1 MFPGKMTNRPEAGGI
16 AWTLSR
22 RLAMVVVLGLAFL
35 LSATVTIIS
44 LFRSGVTYV
53 PNVIGRS
60 ETEAQK
66 MIEQAGLE
74 VRVQRRT
81 DPAPANTVI
90 DINRP
95 PNSSV
100 KKGFTVTIVVS
111 SGPAQTKSELRV
123 PGSALWVPSAL
134 AIWLDKRTS
143 YDL

>member
-1 MFPGKMTNRPEAGGI
+1 MSSVKSPNRVAAGGI
-16 AWTLSR
+16 AWTISR
-22 RLAMVVVLGLAFL
+22 RLATVVVLGLAFL

-53 PNVIGRS
+53 PDVIGRS

-74 VRVQRRT
+74 VRVQRRS

-95 PNSSV
+95 PNSSL

-111 SGPAQTKSELRV
+111 NGPAQTTGELRPNRGVSGFRFMV
-123 PGSALWVPSAL
+123 PG
-134 AIWLDKRTS
+134 
-143 YDL
+143 

>member
-1 MFPGKMTNRPEAGGI
+1 MSSAKSPNRVQASGI
-16 AWTLSR
+16 AWTISR
-22 RLAMVVVLGLAFL
+22 RLATVVVLGLAFL

-74 VRVQRRT
+74 VKIQRRS

-95 PNSSV
+95 PNSSL

-111 SGPAQTKSELRV
+111 SGPTQTKSEFRV
-123 PGSALWVPSAL
+123 QGSEFRDSPG
-134 AIWLDKRTS
+134 
-143 YDL
+143 

>member
-1 MFPGKMTNRPEAGGI
+1 MSSAKSPNRIQPGGI
-16 AWTLSR
+16 AWTISR

-66 MIEQAGLE
+66 MIDDAGLE
-74 VRVQRRT
+74 LKIQRRA

-111 SGPAQTKSELRV
+111 TGPVQTKSELRTNGLEGV
-123 PGSALWVPSAL
+123 SGFSFLVSG
-134 AIWLDKRTS
+134 
-143 YDL
+143 

>member
-1 MFPGKMTNRPEAGGI
+1 MSSAKSPNRAVAGGI
-16 AWTLSR
+16 AWTISR
-22 RLAMVVVLGLAFL
+22 RLATVVVLGLAFV

-53 PNVIGRS
+53 PDVIGRS

-74 VRVQRRT
+74 VRVQRRS

-95 PNSSV
+95 PNSSL

-111 SGPAQTKSELRV
+111 NGPAQTTGELRPVSAVSGFRFPV
-123 PGSALWVPSAL
+123 PV
-134 AIWLDKRTS
+134 
-143 YDL
+143 

>member
-1 MFPGKMTNRPEAGGI
+1 MISAKSPNRVAAGGI
-16 AWTLSR
+16 AWTISR
-22 RLAMVVVLGLAFL
+22 RLATVLVLGLAFL

-53 PNVIGRS
+53 PDVVGRS

-74 VRVQRRT
+74 VRVQRRS

-95 PNSSV
+95 PNSSL

-111 SGPAQTKSELRV
+111 SGPGQTTGELRPNYGV
-123 PGSALWVPSAL
+123 SGFRFLVSG
-134 AIWLDKRTS
+134 
-143 YDL
+143 

>member
-1 MFPGKMTNRPEAGGI
+1 MSSAKSPNRVAAGGI
-16 AWTLSR
+16 AWTISR
-22 RLAMVVVLGLAFL
+22 RLATVLVLGLAFL

-53 PNVIGRS
+53 PDVIGRS

-74 VRVQRRT
+74 VRVQRRS

-95 PNSSV
+95 PNSSL

-111 SGPAQTKSELRV
+111 NGPAQTTGEFRPNYGVSGFRFLV
-123 PGSALWVPSAL
+123 SG
-134 AIWLDKRTS
+134 
-143 YDL
+143 

>member
-1 MFPGKMTNRPEAGGI
+1 MSSVKSPNRVAAGGI
-16 AWTLSR
+16 AWTISR
-22 RLAMVVVLGLAFL
+22 RPATVVVLGLAFL
-35 LSATVTIIS
+35 LSATVTLIS

-53 PNVIGRS
+53 PDVIGRS

-74 VRVQRRT
+74 VRVQRRS

-95 PNSSV
+95 PNSSL

-111 SGPAQTKSELRV
+111 SGPAQTTSELRPNYV
-123 PGSALWVPSAL
+123 SGFGFLVSG
-134 AIWLDKRTS
+134 
-143 YDL
+143 

>member
-1 MFPGKMTNRPEAGGI
+1 MSSAKSPNRVAPGGI
-16 AWTLSR
+16 AWTISR
-22 RLAMVVVLGLAFL
+22 RLATVLVLGLAFL

-53 PNVIGRS
+53 PDVIGRS
-60 ETEAQK
+60 ETEAQR

-74 VRVQRRT
+74 VRVQRRS

-95 PNSSV
+95 PNSSL

-111 SGPAQTKSELRV
+111 NGPGQTTGQVRPTSAVSGFRFLVS
-123 PGSALWVPSAL
+123 G
-134 AIWLDKRTS
+134 
-143 YDL
+143 

>member
-1 MFPGKMTNRPEAGGI
+1 MSSAKRPSRVEAGGI
-16 AWTLSR
+16 AWTISR
-22 RLAMVVVLGLAFL
+22 RLATVVVLGLAFL

-53 PNVIGRS
+53 PDVIGRS

-74 VRVQRRT
+74 VRVQRRS

-95 PNSSV
+95 PNSSL
-100 KKGFTVTIVVS
+100 KKGFTITIVVS
-111 SGPAQTKSELRV
+111 NGPAQTTGELRPPLLFLV
-123 PGSALWVPSAL
+123 SRFLVEEPE
-134 AIWLDKRTS
+134 T
-143 YDL
+143 